1 MNPFSLEGK
10 TIVVSGASSGIGR
23 QCAISSAAMGARV
36 MLLGRN
42 EERLKE
48 TYSMMDKKQAH
59 QIFKADLSKPEEVK
73 LLATE
78 ILENAGRIDGLLNVA
93 GISSTLLLKS
103 VNEEKL
109 HDMFSANVFSS
120 VYLTKELTKM
130 GHFSK
135 DGGSIVFLSSIMGTF
150 GETGKSVYAM
160 TKGALIAG
168 ARSLACE
175 LAPKNIR
182 VNVIS
187 PGLII
192 TPINENL
199 PHITDMEKLKRLEEM
214 HLLGLGN
221 PKDVANACVYLL
233 SDASKW
239 VTGTNLFV
247 DGGYTVR

>member
-23 QCAISSAAMGARV
+23 QCAISCANMGATV
-36 MLLGRN
+36 VLLGRN
-42 EERLKE
+42 ESRLKE
-48 TYSMMDKKQAH
+48 TLDMMPRKDTHYTFCVDLTDPEKVGIIAKQ
-59 QIFKADLSKPEEVK
+59 
-73 LLATE
+73 
-78 ILENAGRIDGLLNVA
+78 ILEQAGRIHGLLNVA
-93 GISSTLLLKS
+93 GISSTILLKS
-103 VNEEKL
+103 VSEEKM
-109 HDMFSANVFSS
+109 HEMFNNNVYASI
-120 VYLTKELTKM
+120 YLTKELTRM

-135 DGGSIVFLSSIMGTF
+135 EGGSIVFLSSVMGSF
-150 GETGKSVYAM
+150 GETGKSLYAM
-160 TKGALIAG
+160 TKGALLAG

-175 LAPKNIR
+175 FASKNIR
-182 VNVIS
+182 VNVVS

-199 PHITDMEKLKRLEEM
+199 PHITDPEKRKKIEEM

-221 PKDVANACVYLL
+221 PEDVANACVYLL
-233 SDASKW
+233 SDASRW